1 MTGFLVQR
9 LIESLIVLFVVAFLS
24 YWMMGLMPGD
34 PIDLMVT
41 ANPEFSAADAARLKA
56 LYGLDRPILERF
68 VNWLKAAMQGDFGY
82 SRLYGAPVFDIL
94 WPRLGNSLWLL
105 LPSLVLALVIA
116 VPMGLLA
123 AHKRYG
129 WLDYSINLFS
139 FAGISVPPFW
149 LAILA
154 ILLFAVT
161 LNWFPASAAL
171 PNEPSMAEMLH
182 RLTLPV
188 LVLTLL
194 SVGSF
199 IRFMRAAALQ
209 ALRMDYIRTA
219 RAKGVGEGRLMIHH
233 VMRNA
238 VLPLTTIVALS
249 LGNMFS
255 GALITE
261 SIFAWP
267 GMGKTIY
274 DSILGNDYNLAMVG
288 LLLATA
294 MTLTGN
300 FLADISYAALDPRI
314 RLDGN
319 SDD

>member
-1 MTGFLVQR
+1 MSSFLAQR

-34 PIDLMVT
+34 PIDLMVQS
-41 ANPEFSAADAARLKA
+41 NPDFTAADAARLKA

-68 VNWLKAAMQGDFGY
+68 SNWLGAALQGDFGY

-105 LPSLVLALVIA
+105 LPSLLLALTIA
-116 VPMGLLA
+116 VPLGLLA

-129 WLDYSINLFS
+129 WLDYSVNLFS
-139 FAGISVPPFW
+139 FAGISIPPFW

-154 ILLFAVT
+154 ILFFAVT

-171 PNEPSMAEMLH
+171 PSDADGLDLLH

-199 IRFMRAAALQ
+199 IRFMRAAAIQ
-209 ALRMDYIRTA
+209 ALTMDYIRTA
-219 RAKGVGEGRLMIHH
+219 RAKGVSEPRLLIHH
-233 VMRNA
+233 VFRNA

-249 LGNMFS
+249 LGNLFS

-294 MTLTGN
+294 MTLAGN

-314 RLDGN
+314 RLGASAND
-319 SDD
+319 

>member
-1 MTGFLVQR
+1 MSGYLIQR
-9 LIESLIVLFVVAFLS
+9 LIESLIVLLVVAFLS

-34 PIDLMVT
+34 PIDLMVQS
-41 ANPEFSAADAARLKA
+41 NPDFSAADAARLKA
-56 LYGLDRPILERF
+56 LYGLDKPILERF
-68 VNWLKAAMQGDFGY
+68 FHWLSAALQGDFGY
-82 SRLYGAPVFDIL
+82 SRLYGQPVFDIL

-105 LPSLVLALVIA
+105 LPSLLLSVALA
-116 VPMGLLA
+116 VPLGLLA

-129 WLDYSINLFS
+129 WLDYGVNLFS

-154 ILLFAVT
+154 ILFFAVT

-171 PNEPSMAEMLH
+171 PNDATALDMLH

-188 LVLTLL
+188 VVLTLL
-194 SVGSF
+194 SIGSF
-199 IRFMRAAALQ
+199 IRFMRAAAIQ
-209 ALRMDYIRTA
+209 ALTMDYVRTA
-219 RAKGVGEGRLMIHH
+219 RAKGVSEMRLMVHH
-233 VMRNA
+233 VFRNA

-249 LGNMFS
+249 LGNLFS

-288 LLLATA
+288 LLLATV

-314 RLDGN
+314 RLGAE
-319 SDD
+319 SDE